1 MNKTILIGRLTKH
14 VEVRQAGN
22 TSVARFILT
31 VNKQLSKEKRQ
42 EYESQGKN
50 IADFIPIEAW
60 GKMGVNASK
69 YLSKGSQCAI
79 EGRIE
84 TGSYID
90 KNTGKTIYTTVVVA
104 ENIEFLESV
113 KNSNQN
119 VNYNNNQQNNNQ
131 TNNNYYNQN
140 NNYNNNG
147 ADYNQY
153 NAPVDDGLYSDDFF
167 DDDFTEIE
175 DDPRMPF

>member
-1 MNKTILIGRLTKH
+1 MNKTILIGRLTKN

-22 TSVARFILT
+22 TSVARFNLA

-42 EYESQGKN
+42 EYESQGRN
-50 IADFIPIEAW
+50 TADFIPIEAW
-60 GKMGVNASK
+60 GKMGVNASN

-84 TGSYID
+84 TGSYVD

-104 ENIEFLESV
+104 ENIEFLESTRNRNQ
-113 KNSNQN
+113 NSN
-119 VNYNNNQQNNNQ
+119 YNNQQNNN
-131 TNNNYYNQN
+131 NYNQN
-140 NNYNNNG
+140 NNYNNSG
-147 ADYNQY
+147 ANYNQN
-153 NAPVDDGLYSDDFF
+153 NAPVDDSLYGDDFF

-175 DDPRMPF
+175 DDSRIPF